1 MRKIFEYLSNEKKT
15 EAVEM
20 LKKDLK
26 KLDEEI
32 AQNKNAYSEFI
43 MEILYSTRD
52 KWSLEISE
60 LETEIKN
67 TK

>member
-32 AQNKNAYSEFI
+32 AKNNSAYSKFI